1 MKLLQRIFRIWDY
14 KNASV
19 RRKTLGF
26 TLVKKRNTHTLLF
39 LALPLLQRKRY
50 ITKNI
55 YGGGGG
61 LKLSI
66 THIDSAGFY
75 ATKHTTTNA

>member
-1 MKLLQRIFRIWDY
+1 MKLFGFWDY

-26 TLVKKRNTHTLLF
+26 TLVKKHNTHTLLF

-55 YGGGGG
+55 YGGG